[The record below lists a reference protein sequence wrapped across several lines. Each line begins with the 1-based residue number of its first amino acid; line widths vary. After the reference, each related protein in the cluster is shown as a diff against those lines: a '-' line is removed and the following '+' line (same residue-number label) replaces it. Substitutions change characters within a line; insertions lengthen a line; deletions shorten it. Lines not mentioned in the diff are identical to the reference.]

1 MVALTRSAKKRRTE
15 ATQGQEPAAIS
26 GPSPTELR
34 PPPAMATGA
43 PHPKSTVPPPPP
55 LGAGDEGVVAVVGGS
70 VDRISGLPD
79 AILGEI
85 ISLLP
90 IKEAARTQALASRW
104 RHLWRAAPLSLDGG
118 DLPDE
123 GEIFRSGLVSRI
135 LAAHPGPARR
145 FSVSALQLLLC
156 PSAVESWISSPAL
169 DNLQELEFPIGELIY
184 LESAELSLPDSTFFR
199 FSATL
204 RLVTISKCHIPD
216 GAVEALRFPQL
227 RELALENV
235 RISEDSLQSV
245 IAGSPVLNCLL
256 LSRCSGFSH
265 VRINSQSLVSIGVQ
279 SFSGEL
285 IIENAPS
292 LERLLQLQLFRDL
305 RLSVIAAPKLE
316 TLGWLS
322 DRDHHLK
329 LAFGSTAVQD
339 LRSVSITAVVCSIK
353 ILAVDIHTLSLD
365 TVFDLMRCFPCLE
378 KLYIEFVL
386 SGDRNSWRRKHRDII
401 RCLDIRLKTV
411 VLKNYRGIKSHVN
424 FASFFV
430 LNAKKLES
438 MTFEGAACHNQKF
451 IAEQHSLLELEKK
464 VSRSA
469 QFYFTGSRFWD
480 KNLTHIKHVHDLSR
494 TDPFEC

>member
-1 MVALTRSAKKRRTE
+1 MVALTRAAKKRRME
-15 ATQGQEPAAIS
+15 AAQTSDSSLNDLQ
-26 GPSPTELR
+26 
-34 PPPAMATGA
+34 PPPAMVTGA
-43 PHPKSTVPPPPP
+43 PHPKSI
-55 LGAGDEGVVAVVGGS
+55 GAGEEVVVVVVGGGA

-90 IKEAARTQALASRW
+90 IKDAARTQALASRW
-104 RHLWRAAPLSLDGG
+104 RHLWRSAPLSLDGG

-123 GEIFRSGLVSRI
+123 GEIFRAGLISRI

-156 PSAVESWISSPAL
+156 PSAVDSWISSSAL
-169 DNLQELEFPIGELIY
+169 DSLHELEFPIGDLIH
-184 LESAELSLPDSTFFR
+184 LHSAELSLPDSTFR

-204 RLVTISKCHIPD
+204 RLATISKCHIPE
-216 GAVEALRFPQL
+216 GNVEALSFPQL
-227 RELALENV
+227 RELALESV
-235 RISEDSLQSV
+235 RISEDSLQSI
-245 IAGSPVLNCLL
+245 IAGSPVLECLL
-256 LSRCSGFSH
+256 LSRCVGFSR
-265 VRINSQSLVSIGVQ
+265 VQINSQSLVSIGVQ

-285 IIENAPS
+285 VIENAPS

-305 RLSVIAAPKLE
+305 RVSIIAAPKLE

-322 DRDHHLK
+322 DRDHHLM
-329 LAFGSTAVQD
+329 LAFGNTAVQD
-339 LRSVSITAVVCSIK
+339 LRSVSITSVVCSIK
-353 ILAVDIHTLSLD
+353 ILAVDILTLSLD

-386 SGDRNSWRRKHRDII
+386 SGDRNSWRHKHPDVI
-401 RCLDIRLKTV
+401 RCLDIRLKTA
-411 VLKNYRGIKSHVN
+411 VLKNYRGIKSHVS

-430 LNAKKLES
+430 LNAKMLES
-438 MTFEGAACHNQKF
+438 MTFEGAACHDQKF
-451 IAEQHSLLELEKK
+451 IAEQHSLLELEKR
-464 VSRSA
+464 VSRTA
-469 QFYFTGSRFWD
+469 QFYFTVSRFWD